1 MASRPEYIIVG
12 RFGRPRGFSGEIY
25 VSPETDD
32 PERFL
37 ELDDLI
43 VTLEGKRQR
52 LELEK
57 AAMIGSRPMV
67 KIKGYDSREE
77 VSRLVNQT
85 IEIRAEQLKELPE
98 GSYYQFELIGCRVIG
113 SDGTEYGIL
122 KEVLFYPA
130 NDVYRIESDRFGEI
144 LFPVVD
150 QFIVRVDT
158 DQKTITIDPPDGL
171 IEMKTD

>member
-1 MASRPEYIIVG
+1 MS
-12 RFGRPRGFSGEIY
+12 
-25 VSPETDD
+25 
-32 PERFL
+32 
-37 ELDDLI
+37 
-43 VTLEGKRQR
+43 
-52 LELEK
+52 
-57 AAMIGSRPMV
+57 
-67 KIKGYDSREE
+67 
-77 VSRLVNQT
+77 
-85 IEIRAEQLKELPE
+85 KELPE